1 MKIIFEVAEEHKIPI
16 SIIAAT
22 NMSKLSDVDEIEMV
36 YLESGISAVIE
47 KGVISPI
54 LGMKK
59 VKVVACGVAMKER
72 NITQDDLVPGV
83 VSVPA
88 SFVEIARKQSEGWI
102 YLNL

>member
-1 MKIIFEVAEEHKIPI
+1 MKIIFEVSEEHKIPV

-22 NMSKLSDVDEIEMV
+22 NMSKLNDVEEIEMV

-54 LGMKK
+54 LGLQK

-72 NITQDDLVPGV
+72 NLSEDDLVPGV
-83 VSVPA
+83 ISVPA
-88 SFVEIARKQSEGWI
+88 SFVEIARKQSNGWI
-102 YLNL
+102 YLYL